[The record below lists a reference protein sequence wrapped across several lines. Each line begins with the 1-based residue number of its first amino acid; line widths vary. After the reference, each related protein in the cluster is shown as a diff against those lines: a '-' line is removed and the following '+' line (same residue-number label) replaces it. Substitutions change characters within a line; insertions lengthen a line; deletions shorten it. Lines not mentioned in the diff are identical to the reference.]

1 MPPLPP
7 LSSKGGEGETAH
19 LDIYDVLLIT
29 MLLLKWI
36 IRMLVDLVKFGIAN
50 RAMGMSLAVIT
61 LLFLGIV
68 IIAAK
73 VTAPFIY
80 TLF

>member
-1 MPPLPP
+1 
-7 LSSKGGEGETAH
+7 
-19 LDIYDVLLIT
+19 

-36 IRMLVDLVKFGIAN
+36 IRMLVDLVKFGLAN

-61 LLFLGIV
+61 LLFLGVVIV
-68 IIAAK
+68 AAK
-73 VTAPFIY
+73 VAAPFIY

>member
-1 MPPLPP
+1 
-7 LSSKGGEGETAH
+7 
-19 LDIYDVLLIT
+19 

-36 IRMLVDLVKFGIAN
+36 LRMLVDLLKFGIAN
-50 RAMGMSLAVIT
+50 RAMGMSLAVIS
-61 LLFLGIV
+61 LLFLGVV

-73 VTAPFIY
+73 ITAPFIY